1 MTTGSNPD
9 QVTVAELL
17 TALQR
22 IEGWVQDIRA
32 LLGQLDPNA
41 ALSTR
46 PPSAA
51 AAAPPIQAQ
60 GACPPPLP
68 PPTPPGDTSY

>member
-1 MTTGSNPD
+1 MTTNPD
-9 QVTVAELL
+9 QVTVAELI

-22 IEGWVQDIRA
+22 VEGWVRDIRT

-46 PPSAA
+46 PAA
-51 AAAPPIQAQ
+51 AMAAPPIQAQ

-68 PPTPPGDTSY
+68 PPTPPEKY